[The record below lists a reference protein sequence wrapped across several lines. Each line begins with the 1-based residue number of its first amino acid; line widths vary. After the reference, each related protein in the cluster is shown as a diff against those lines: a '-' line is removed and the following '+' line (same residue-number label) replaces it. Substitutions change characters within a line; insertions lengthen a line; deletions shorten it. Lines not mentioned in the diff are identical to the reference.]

1 MTTQAQVVTTQAQVD
16 FTRINSPLFFGSKVN
31 EDPQDFLDEVNNIL
45 YSMGVSSNGRSNL
58 ASYQLK
64 DVS

>member
-1 MTTQAQVVTTQAQVD
+1 M
-16 FTRINSPLFFGSKVN
+16 FFGSKVN

-64 DVS
+64 DVT